1 MSEADK
7 IEDFIKV
14 YKETKMQK
22 NVIENI
28 DKDYFTEFVDK
39 LIEKLDDKDKRI
51 QELEE
56 ELAEF
61 NKQLDLDYVDEN
73 YIPKQVVIDKIK
85 ENSNIEKEIEE
96 KIKEEENSG
105 DICREYIR
113 DLKRQKG
120 LVKRD
125 ILTLQELLEGEK

>member
-1 MSEADK
+1 MSEVDK

-51 QELEE
+51 KELEE

-73 YIPKQVVIDKIK
+73 FISKQVVIDTMEELNNEIKNGDTIEAIFKIK
-85 ENSNIEKEIEE
+85 QQQI
-96 KIKEEENSG
+96 
-105 DICREYIR
+105 
-113 DLKRQKG
+113 
-120 LVKRD
+120 
-125 ILTLQELLEGEK
+125 LQELLERGKK